1 MNWQRLLG
9 QTLPYAVAAGLLVAV
24 QSSPLVE
31 TTNLLVYDLAINLR
45 NHGNDGQAEDLTW
58 PITMIGINEADI
70 KRFGWPLDDTLLC
83 RALKQLDAL
92 GASAIGL
99 DLYRDQAQPCLQDEI
114 QRNPR
119 LISIRNE
126 VDGIAAIPGAP
137 ARQQAFN
144 DLVMDADRVVR
155 RDLVH
160 VGSQEE
166 AVRSLPLRLLET
178 ASQTRGLD
186 SQLEQLKDDHWLKE
200 QSGGYQNLDAA
211 GYQTMLAVYP
221 PGRYPLL
228 DLTALLEGEV
238 REELIRDRVVLIGNV
253 APSLRDL
260 FEIPHSRFISS
271 SQFFEVAGVELH
283 AQRLEALQRLLQ
295 SRTPEIVTVQG
306 WQRLLLFVA
315 MVVIGGFIAERPAK
329 IRRSLLLLAAAVIL
343 LMSSVFILTLGG
355 LWIGL
360 TMPLCGLVLISGSGI
375 LRRGVLSQRHQ
386 QDMRRLLGQTSSPAV
401 AQQLWD
407 QRDDLIKDGR
417 FTGREQNITV
427 LFSDTCS
434 FTSVSERLTP
444 SALMQWL
451 NRGMSIGVD
460 AVTSRGGIVNKFTGD
475 GMLAV
480 FGAPVSNGTK
490 VDADSAVAA
499 ALAIQEQILTL
510 NEALA
515 LEGQPALRM
524 RIGIHSGPVLTGSLG
539 SSKRLEYAVIGDTVN
554 CASRLEGLEKNRHET
569 MVRVL
574 ISGDTMALLEA
585 LPPDAISEAWGTIQ
599 VKGRQEPLEVI
610 ELRNTPPK
618 QPEAKR
624 HR

>member
-1 MNWQRLLG
+1 M
-9 QTLPYAVAAGLLVAV
+9 
-24 QSSPLVE
+24 
-31 TTNLLVYDLAINLR
+31 
-45 NHGNDGQAEDLTW
+45 
-58 PITMIGINEADI
+58 M
-70 KRFGWPLDDTLLC
+70 
-83 RALKQLDAL
+83 
-92 GASAIGL
+92 
-99 DLYRDQAQPCLQDEI
+99 
-114 QRNPR
+114 
-119 LISIRNE
+119 
-126 VDGIAAIPGAP
+126 
-137 ARQQAFN
+137 
-144 DLVMDADRVVR
+144 
-155 RDLVH
+155 
-160 VGSQEE
+160 
-166 AVRSLPLRLLET
+166 
-178 ASQTRGLD
+178 
-186 SQLEQLKDDHWLKE
+186 
-200 QSGGYQNLDAA
+200 
-211 GYQTMLAVYP
+211 
-221 PGRYPLL
+221 
-228 DLTALLEGEV
+228 
-238 REELIRDRVVLIGNV
+238 
-253 APSLRDL
+253 
-260 FEIPHSRFISS
+260 
-271 SQFFEVAGVELH
+271 
-283 AQRLEALQRLLQ
+283 
-295 SRTPEIVTVQG
+295 
-306 WQRLLLFVA
+306 
-315 MVVIGGFIAERPAK
+315 
-329 IRRSLLLLAAAVIL
+329 
-343 LMSSVFILTLGG
+343 
-355 LWIGL
+355 
-360 TMPLCGLVLISGSGI
+360 
-375 LRRGVLSQRHQ
+375 
-386 QDMRRLLGQTSSPAV
+386 TSSPAV

>member
-1 MNWQRLLG
+1 MKWQRLIG
-9 QTLPYAVAAGLLVAV
+9 QTLPYAAAAGLLVGL

-31 TTNLLVYDLAINLR
+31 TANLLVYDMAINLR
-45 NHGNDGQAEDLTW
+45 NRSNDDPVEDLTW
-58 PITMIGINEADI
+58 PITVVGINEADI

-83 RALKQLDAL
+83 GALKQLDTY

-99 DLYRDQAQPCLQDEI
+99 DLYRDQAKPCLQNEI

-126 VDGIAAIPGAP
+126 LNGIAAIPGTP
-137 ARQQAFN
+137 DRQQAFN

-160 VGSQEE
+160 VGGQKD
-166 AVRSLPLRLLET
+166 AMRSLPLRLLET
-178 ASQTRGLD
+178 ASESRDPGR
-186 SQLEQLKDDHWLKE
+186 QLEQLKDHHWLEE
-200 QSGGYQNLDAA
+200 QSGGYQSLDAA
-211 GYQTMLAVYP
+211 GYQSMLPVYP
-221 PGRYPLL
+221 PGRYPVL
-228 DLTALLEGEV
+228 DLTALLEGDV
-238 REELIRDRVVLIGNV
+238 REEMVRGRVVLIGNV

-260 FEIPHSRFISS
+260 FEISHSRFTNSS
-271 SQFFEVAGVELH
+271 KFFEVSGVELH

-295 SRTPEIVTVQG
+295 NRTPEIATARG

-315 MVVIGGFIAERPAK
+315 MVLLGGLIAELPAR
-329 IRRSLLLLAAAVIL
+329 IRRSLMLLAAAIIL
-343 LMSSVFILTLGG
+343 LTGSVFVLTLNG

-407 QRDDLIKDGR
+407 QREDLIKDGR
-417 FTGREQNITV
+417 FTGREQHVTV
-427 LFSDTCS
+427 LFSDTCN

-444 SALMQWL
+444 SALMHWL
-451 NRGMSIGVD
+451 NRGMYISVD

-480 FGAPVSNGTK
+480 FGAPISNGTD
-490 VDADSAVAA
+490 VDAYRAVSA
-499 ALAIQEQILTL
+499 ALAIQKQIARL
-510 NEALA
+510 NDDLKE
-515 LEGQPALRM
+515 EGQPPLRM

-554 CASRLEGLEKNRHET
+554 CASRLESLEKKRHEG
-569 MVRVL
+569 MVRILVSGETRSL
-574 ISGDTMALLEA
+574 ISQ
-585 LPPDAISEAWGTIQ
+585 LPPYVTSKSWGTIHIM
-599 VKGRQEPLEVI
+599 GRLEPMVVL
-610 ELRNTPPK
+610 ELRSTAP
-618 QPEAKR
+618 
-624 HR
+624 